1 MIIGICTLE
10 IFIYGASSLKDK
22 RTILKSIIEKSKN
35 KFNISIAEVSEN
47 NKWQKS
53 VIGFTTVS
61 NDKKVVDRTLEKV
74 INFID
79 NFEEIEILNIE
90 EEIL

>member
-1 MIIGICTLE
+1 M
-10 IFIYGASSLKDK
+10 
-22 RTILKSIIEKSKN
+22 
-35 KFNISIAEVSEN
+35 SEN

-90 EEIL
+90 KEIL